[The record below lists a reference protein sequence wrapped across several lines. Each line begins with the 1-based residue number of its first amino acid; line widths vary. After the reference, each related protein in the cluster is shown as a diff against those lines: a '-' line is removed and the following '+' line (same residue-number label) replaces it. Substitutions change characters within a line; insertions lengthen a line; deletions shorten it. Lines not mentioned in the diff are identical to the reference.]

1 MTEDVVRGMGWLPD
15 YPDLRDYTV
24 DRDAMAARPR
34 NAGQR
39 DTVAAMLG
47 KVDLGK
53 GKPPP
58 SGDLRRWCSPVED
71 QGPLGSCTAQAGVA
85 LVEYYERRA
94 FGRHLDASRM
104 FLYKATRN
112 LLGWKGDTGAFIRTT
127 MGALVLFGVPP
138 EGKWPY
144 TVEAFDEEPTAFCYA
159 FADEYQALQY
169 FRLDPP
175 GGPREG
181 LLARVKELITAG
193 LPSMFGFTVY
203 GCIERAKADGRV
215 PFPCPGDRTVGG
227 HAVAAVGYDDGME
240 VENPMC
246 GDTTVGALLIRNS
259 WGEEWGD
266 GGYGWLPYAYVLEGL
281 AIDWW
286 TVLKSEWVD
295 PKEFGL

>member
-1 MTEDVVRGMGWLPD
+1 MTKNPVRGMGWLPD

-24 DRDAMAARPR
+24 ERDELSSRPR
-34 NAGQR
+34 RAGQR

-47 KVDLGK
+47 KVGLGE
-53 GKPPP
+53 GNPP
-58 SGDLRRWCSPVED
+58 SHVDLRRWCSPVED

-94 FGRHLDASRM
+94 FGHHLDASRR

-112 LLGWKGDTGAFIRTT
+112 LLGWQGDTGAFIRAT

-138 EGKWPY
+138 EDRWPY
-144 TVEAFDEEPTAFCYA
+144 SVEGFDEEPTAFCYA

-175 GGPREG
+175 GTAREV
-181 LLARVKELITAG
+181 LLGRVKWLVGAG
-193 LPSMFGFTVY
+193 VPSMFGFTVY
-203 GCIERAKADGRV
+203 GCVERAEADGCV
-215 PFPCPGDRTVGG
+215 PFPCPGDGVVGG

-240 VENPMC
+240 IENTAC
-246 GDTTVGALLIRNS
+246 GKTAVGALLVRNS

-266 GGYGWLPYAYVLEGL
+266 GGYGWLVCHGS
-281 AIDWW
+281 DGCRR
-286 TVLKSEWVD
+286 V
-295 PKEFGL
+295 